1 VFFINLSKLLCIL
14 SDNPEFCGK
23 CGAKLDINVKANTCP
38 SCGKDLSSQ
47 IATNMD
53 NSTLDQKPKESSLR
67 KISIILGIIIGIY
80 SFILIVSLIDY
91 NMRLSSVRDTAF
103 GLGNLVVARIAPS
116 IEIGSIVGL
125 LFFIETIILFLKPR
139 RGKLIALIILGLFN
153 ILVTLW
159 IINQIPQLLYELF
172 VILSIGILLN
182 IFVLIYSGVGYRKI
196 K

>member
-1 VFFINLSKLLCIL
+1 
-14 SDNPEFCGK
+14 
-23 CGAKLDINVKANTCP
+23 
-38 SCGKDLSSQ
+38 
-47 IATNMD
+47 
-53 NSTLDQKPKESSLR
+53 
-67 KISIILGIIIGIY
+67 
-80 SFILIVSLIDY
+80 
-91 NMRLSSVRDTAF
+91 MRLSSVRDTAF

-125 LFFIETIILFLKPR
+125 LFFLETIILFLKPR
-139 RGKLIALIILGLFN
+139 RRKLIALIILGLFN